1 MGHEAA
7 ECQAAGGKASAK
19 LMIPI
24 MIMFMGILV
33 MVLIPIF
40 TNLGV

>member
-7 ECQAAGGKASAK
+7 EWRQGEKASAK